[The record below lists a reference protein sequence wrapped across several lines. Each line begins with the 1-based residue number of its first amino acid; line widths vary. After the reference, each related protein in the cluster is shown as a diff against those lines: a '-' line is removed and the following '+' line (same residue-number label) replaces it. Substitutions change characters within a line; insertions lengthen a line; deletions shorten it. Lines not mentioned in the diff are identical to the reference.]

1 VLIRPRREN
10 LKYESKI
17 SLPVTTR
24 GDTHIFGVPLEDLMG
39 FDGEKGGVPR
49 VVRDAIQFIRESGME
64 EEGLFRRSPQSVLL
78 KAAQDA
84 YDRGLYLL
92 VTDAVDTETLP
103 SGNVVSLETFGDPHL
118 AAVLLKKYL
127 RDLPEPVIPESLYPV
142 VRRCPQPSASNDP
155 TDPTSVER
163 DIASIA
169 YIRDVLLPQLPLCV
183 YILLS
188 HVLRAYLLHSPYSS

>member
-1 VLIRPRREN
+1 MSCREN

-17 SLPVTTR
+17 TLPVTTR

-39 FDGEKGGVPR
+39 FDGEKGGIPR

-64 EEGLFRRSPQSVLL
+64 EEGLFRRSPQSVMLR
-78 KAAQDA
+78 AAQDA
-84 YDRGLYLL
+84 YDRG
-92 VTDAVDTETLP
+92 
-103 SGNVVSLETFGDPHL
+103 NVVSLDTFGDPHL

-142 VRRCPQPSASNDP
+142 VRRCPMPSPSGDDP
-155 TDPTSVER
+155 ASVER
-163 DIASIA
+163 DIASVT
-169 YIRDVLLPQLPLCV
+169 YVRDVLLPQLPPCV

-188 HVLRAYLLHSPYSS
+188 HVLRKSLPLPTK